1 MLPELPTI
9 EDIHA
14 AQRRIV
20 GQVRNTPV
28 LNAEALDRLSGARLS
43 FKCEN
48 LQHIGAFKFRGAS
61 NAVLSLTDE
70 QARPGVLTHSSG
82 NHGAALGLAARL
94 RGIPAHIVVP
104 DNAPA
109 IKMANMRETGATL
122 HLCAANILAREQTA
136 ARVQADTG
144 AEMVHPFTD
153 PRVIAGQGT
162 AALELLDAEPDLDI
176 LVVPVG
182 GGGLLSGT
190 AIAAHAR
197 NSAIRVYAAEP
208 EGAADAFR
216 AMQTGLREQN
226 PSANTICDGLRT
238 GIGEINFAIMQAERV
253 RVLTAPDSEIVAAM
267 RLLWER
273 LKLVVEPS
281 AAVCLAV
288 ILRHPGAFTGRR
300 VGIVLSGGNVDLETL
315 PWLVART

>member
-14 AQRRIV
+14 AQRRIA

-28 LNAEALDRLSGARLS
+28 LTAEALDRLSGARLS

-70 QARPGVLTHSSG
+70 QARRGVLTHSSG
-82 NHGAALGLAARL
+82 NHGAALGLAARV

-144 AEMVHPFTD
+144 AEMIHPFTD

-216 AMQTGLREQN
+216 AMQSGLREQN
-226 PSANTICDGLRT
+226 PRADTICDGLRT

-253 RVLTAPDSEIVAAM
+253 RVLTAPDNEIVAAT

-273 LKLVVEPS
+273 LKLIVEPS

-288 ILRHPGAFTGRR
+288 ILRHPDAFAGRR

-315 PWLVART
+315 PWLAARA

>member
-1 MLPELPTI
+1 MQIDLPTI

-14 AQRRIV
+14 ARRRIA
-20 GQVRNTPV
+20 GQVRITPV
-28 LNAEALDRLSGARLS
+28 LQNAALDQLSAARLW

-109 IKMANMRETGATL
+109 IKLANMRETGAIL
-122 HLCAANILAREQTA
+122 HLCAANLASRETTA
-136 ARVQADTG
+136 AGVQAETG
-144 AEMVHPFTD
+144 ASMIHPFTD

-162 AALELLDAEPDLDI
+162 AALELLEAEPDLDT

-190 AIAAHAR
+190 AIAAHAH
-197 NSAIRVYAAEP
+197 SASIRVYAAEP
-208 EGAADAFR
+208 EGAADAYR
-216 AMQTGLREQN
+216 AMQTGKREQN
-226 PSANTICDGLRT
+226 PAADTICDGLRT
-238 GIGEINFAIMQAERV
+238 GIGETNFAIMQRERV
-253 RVLTAPDSEIVAAM
+253 RVLTASDDEIVAAM
-267 RLLWER
+267 RLLWDR
-273 LKLVVEPS
+273 LKLIIEPS

-288 ILRHPGAFTGRR
+288 ILRHPSEFSARR
-300 VGIVLSGGNVDLETL
+300 VGIVLSGGNVDLQRL
-315 PWLVART
+315 PWRADPP